1 MKFLLIYL
9 AVINI
14 IAFAMMGIDKRKAIK
29 HMWRIPEKSL
39 FMSAILLGSVGAI
52 AGMQVFRHKTKQMQ
66 FVIGMPLIL
75 VLQIAITV
83 FLIVKF

>member
-52 AGMQVFRHKTKQMQ
+52 AGMQVFRHKTKHMQ